1 MEPRTI
7 SHTKRSDFGHAVGA
21 GLLRASKRSAM
32 VLYIV
37 LIGSVVSL
45 SALGQAN
52 AASIHFDNQT
62 RVFRI
67 DAGDMS
73 YVFGINEKKQ
83 MQALYWGKRLG
94 AADTFAAPHSGHDLA
109 GFDTSINVT
118 QQEFTGWGEASML
131 SLI

>member
-1 MEPRTI
+1 
-7 SHTKRSDFGHAVGA
+7 
-21 GLLRASKRSAM
+21 M